1 MRKKIVAGNWKMN
14 LNKRD
19 AVELFKSLES
29 SVYPPNIEVII
40 APPSIYLDSFSNA
53 SNLKIA
59 SQDVSQNSNG
69 AYTGEFSSE
78 MLFSINL
85 RFAIVGHSERRV
97 LHNESDEMI
106 FNKVKSLLNNRLTPI
121 FCCGESLDDRNNG
134 IQFDVVNSQL
144 SNILNNLSSSDF
156 EKIIIAYEPVWAIGT
171 GLTAE
176 PSDAQAMHSYIRNTI
191 ANKFTTKTSEQISI
205 LYGGS
210 CKPANSKELFSM
222 KDIDGGLIGG
232 ASLDSNSFLAIVNSF

>member
-1 MRKKIVAGNWKMN
+1 MRKKIIAGNWKMN
-14 LNKRD
+14 LNKLD

-29 SVYPPNIEVII
+29 SVYPPDIEVII
-40 APPSIYLDSFSNA
+40 APPSIYLDSFSSA

-97 LHNESDEMI
+97 FHNESDEMI
-106 FNKVKSLLNNRLTPI
+106 FNKVKSLLNNGLTPI

-176 PSDAQAMHSYIRNTI
+176 PSDAQAMHSYIRNAI

>member
-14 LNKRD
+14 LNKLD

-29 SVYPPNIEVII
+29 NIYPTDVEVII
-40 APPSIYLDSFSNA
+40 APPSIYLDSFSSA

-69 AYTGEFSSE
+69 AFTGEFSSE

-97 LHNESDEMI
+97 FHNESDEMI
-106 FNKVKSLLNNRLTPI
+106 FNKVKSLINSGLTPI

>member
-14 LNKRD
+14 LNKFD
-19 AVELFKSLES
+19 AVKLFKSLES
-29 SVYPPNIEVII
+29 NVYPPDIEVII

-78 MLFSINL
+78 MLYSINL

-97 LHNESDEMI
+97 FHNESDEMI
-106 FNKVKSLLNNRLTPI
+106 FNKVKSLINNGLTPI
-121 FCCGESLDDRNNG
+121 FCCGESLEDRNSG

-191 ANKFTTKTSEQISI
+191 ANKFNIKTSEQISI

-210 CKPANSKELFSM
+210 CKPTNSKELFSM

-232 ASLDSNSFLAIVNSF
+232 ASLDSNSFLAIANSF

>member
-14 LNKRD
+14 LNKLD

-29 SVYPPNIEVII
+29 SVYPPDIEVII
-40 APPSIYLDSFSNA
+40 APPSIYLDSFSSA

-97 LHNESDEMI
+97 FHNESDEMI
-106 FNKVKSLLNNRLTPI
+106 FNKVKSLLKNGLTPI

-191 ANKFTTKTSEQISI
+191 ANMFTTKTSEQISI

-210 CKPANSKELFSM
+210 CNPANSKELFSM

-232 ASLDSNSFLAIVNSF
+232 ASLNSNSFLAIVNSF

>member
-14 LNKRD
+14 LNKLD

-29 SVYPPNIEVII
+29 SVYPPDIEVII
-40 APPSIYLDSFSNA
+40 APPSIYLDSFSSA

-97 LHNESDEMI
+97 FHKESDEMI
-106 FNKVKSLLNNRLTPI
+106 FNKVKSLLKNGLTPI

-210 CKPANSKELFSM
+210 CNPANSKELFSM

>member
-14 LNKRD
+14 LNKSEAD
-19 AVELFKSLES
+19 ILYNDLES
-29 SVYPPNIEVII
+29 KTYPDDVEVII
-40 APPSIYLDSFSNA
+40 APASIYLDSFSNA

-97 LHNESDEMI
+97 FHNESDEMI
-106 FNKVKSLLNNRLTPI
+106 FNKVKSLLNNGLTPI

>member
-14 LNKRD
+14 LNKLD
-19 AVELFKSLES
+19 AFELFKSLES
-29 SVYPPNIEVII
+29 NVYPSNIEVII

-78 MLFSINL
+78 MLYSINL

-97 LHNESDEMI
+97 FHNESDEMI
-106 FNKVKSLLNNRLTPI
+106 FNKVKSLLNNGLTPI

>member
-14 LNKRD
+14 LNKLD

-97 LHNESDEMI
+97 FHNESDEMI
-106 FNKVKSLLNNRLTPI
+106 FNKVKSLLNNGLTPI

>member
-14 LNKRD
+14 LNKLD

-29 SVYPPNIEVII
+29 NIYPTDVEVII
-40 APPSIYLDSFSNA
+40 APPSIYLDSFSSA

-97 LHNESDEMI
+97 FHNESDEMI
-106 FNKVKSLLNNRLTPI
+106 FNKVKSLINSGLTPI

>member
-14 LNKRD
+14 LNKLD

-29 SVYPPNIEVII
+29 NIYPTDVEVII

-69 AYTGEFSSE
+69 AFTGEFSSE

-97 LHNESDEMI
+97 FHNESDEMI
-106 FNKVKSLLNNRLTPI
+106 FNKVKSLINSGLTPI

-144 SNILNNLSSSDF
+144 SNILNNLSSSVF

>member
-14 LNKRD
+14 LNKLD

-29 SVYPPNIEVII
+29 SVYPPDIEVII
-40 APPSIYLDSFSNA
+40 APPSIYLDSFSSA

-97 LHNESDEMI
+97 FHKESDEMI
-106 FNKVKSLLNNRLTPI
+106 FNKVKSLLNNGLTPI

-156 EKIIIAYEPVWAIGT
+156 
-171 GLTAE
+171 
-176 PSDAQAMHSYIRNTI
+176 
-191 ANKFTTKTSEQISI
+191 
-205 LYGGS
+205 
-210 CKPANSKELFSM
+210 
-222 KDIDGGLIGG
+222 
-232 ASLDSNSFLAIVNSF
+232 

>member
-14 LNKRD
+14 LNKLD
-19 AVELFKSLES
+19 AVKLFKSLES
-29 SVYPPNIEVII
+29 NVYPPDIEVII

-78 MLFSINL
+78 MLYSINL
-85 RFAIVGHSERRV
+85 SFAIVGHSERRV
-97 LHNESDEMI
+97 FHNESDEMI
-106 FNKVKSLLNNRLTPI
+106 FNKVKSLINNGLTPI
-121 FCCGESLDDRNNG
+121 FCCGESLEDRNSG

-191 ANKFTTKTSEQISI
+191 ANKFNTKTSEQISI

>member
-14 LNKRD
+14 LNKLD

-29 SVYPPNIEVII
+29 SVYPPDIEVII

-97 LHNESDEMI
+97 FHNESDEMI
-106 FNKVKSLLNNRLTPI
+106 FNKVKSLLNNGLTPI

-176 PSDAQAMHSYIRNTI
+176 PSDAQAMHSHIRNTI

>member
-14 LNKRD
+14 LNKLD

-29 SVYPPNIEVII
+29 SVYPPDIEVII
-40 APPSIYLDSFSNA
+40 APPSIYLDSFSSA

-97 LHNESDEMI
+97 FHKESDEMI
-106 FNKVKSLLNNRLTPI
+106 FNKVKSLLNNGLTPI

-144 SNILNNLSSSDF
+144 SNILNNAVKYSPEFSNIYI
-156 EKIIIAYEPVWAIGT
+156 EIITTVILKVFYILHHGYISPDNRTIT
-171 GLTAE
+171 KSKLCINRFLTA
-176 PSDAQAMHSYIRNTI
+176 
-191 ANKFTTKTSEQISI
+191 
-205 LYGGS
+205 
-210 CKPANSKELFSM
+210 
-222 KDIDGGLIGG
+222 
-232 ASLDSNSFLAIVNSF
+232 

>member
-14 LNKRD
+14 LNKLD
-19 AVELFKSLES
+19 AVELFKALES
-29 SVYPPNIEVII
+29 NIYPTDVEVII

-53 SNLKIA
+53 LNLKIA

-69 AYTGEFSSE
+69 AFTGEFSSE

-97 LHNESDEMI
+97 FHNESDEMI
-106 FNKVKSLLNNRLTPI
+106 FNKVKSLINNGLTPI

-134 IQFDVVNSQL
+134 IQFDVVNSQI

>member
-14 LNKRD
+14 LNKLD

-29 SVYPPNIEVII
+29 SVYPPDIEVII

-97 LHNESDEMI
+97 FHN
-106 FNKVKSLLNNRLTPI
+106 
-121 FCCGESLDDRNNG
+121 
-134 IQFDVVNSQL
+134 
-144 SNILNNLSSSDF
+144 
-156 EKIIIAYEPVWAIGT
+156 
-171 GLTAE
+171 
-176 PSDAQAMHSYIRNTI
+176 
-191 ANKFTTKTSEQISI
+191 
-205 LYGGS
+205 
-210 CKPANSKELFSM
+210 
-222 KDIDGGLIGG
+222 
-232 ASLDSNSFLAIVNSF
+232 